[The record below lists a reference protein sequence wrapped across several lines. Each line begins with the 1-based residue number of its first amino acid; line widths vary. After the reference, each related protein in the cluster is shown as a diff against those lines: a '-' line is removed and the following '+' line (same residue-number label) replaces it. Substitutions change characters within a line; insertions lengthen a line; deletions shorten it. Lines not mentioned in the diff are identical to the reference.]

1 MAPKLPAPSLAAGI
15 TCGFAAAAACFVAA
29 WTTHLPWLDLSAQV
43 AGPII
48 LGVWVLA
55 AIIMGRRLPRAVA
68 PAGGMIAGLA
78 AALFLLIPL
87 GSALVEQPAG
97 DTPAPGTSGLSPQ
110 TLIRVGG
117 FIALGAVIG
126 LAGSIVGSRVVNAE
140 PSTSRRWLPRFAA
153 VLSVATLPLILVGG
167 LVTSTNAGMAFRDWP
182 TSDGANLFLY
192 PLSLLARP
200 DRFLEHSHRLFGSFI
215 GLGTIVLV
223 LFTFLTDRSPRLR
236 FGAVALLVAV
246 IVQGLL
252 GGTRVTED
260 SMALRIVHGYVA
272 QIFFACL
279 VGFTIV
285 LSPAWTAS
293 PPPAREPTL
302 RKLKLLSTMAL
313 HSCLL
318 QHLLGAMYRH
328 MKFGDS
334 KGTSHILYT
343 HAALAL
349 FVFIAAFLAVA
360 VSGPASQAAGAM
372 GRALKR
378 AGGLVG
384 AAVTIQFLLGWGA
397 FFAVTGD
404 KGVLTDPKPI
414 TTALATAHQAN
425 GALLLASLAGLWL
438 LTRRAWKL
446 APAP

>member
-1 MAPKLPAPSLAAGI
+1 MAHNDRRQAVAAGVS
-15 TCGFAAAAACFVAA
+15 CGFAAAAACFVAA
-29 WTTHLPWLDLSAQV
+29 WTTHLPWLELSAQV

-55 AIIMGRRLPRAVA
+55 AIIMGRRLPRSLA
-68 PAGGMIAGLA
+68 PIGGLFAGLS

-87 GSALVEQPAG
+87 GSALVQQPSG
-97 DTPAPGTSGLSPQ
+97 DTPAPGASGMSAQ
-110 TLIRVGG
+110 TLIRAGG

-126 LAGSIVGSRVVNAE
+126 TVGTLIGSRVVNAE
-140 PSTSRRWLPRFAA
+140 PSNARRWLPRFAA
-153 VLSVATLPLILVGG
+153 CLAVATLPLILVGG
-167 LVTSTNAGMAFRDWP
+167 LVTSTNSGMAFRDWP

-215 GLGTIVLV
+215 GLGTVVLMT
-223 LFTFLTDRSPRLR
+223 FTLLTERSARLR
-236 FGAVALLVAV
+236 AGAVALLIAV

-272 QIFFACL
+272 HIFFACL
-279 VGFTIV
+279 VGFTII
-285 LSPAWTAS
+285 LSPAWNAP
-293 PPPAREPTL
+293 PPPARDASL
-302 RKLKLLSTMAL
+302 RKLKFLSTMAL
-313 HSCLL
+313 HACLL

-328 MKFGDS
+328 MKFGGS

-349 FVFIAAFLAVA
+349 VVFVVAFLAVT

-372 GRALKR
+372 SRSLKR
-378 AGGLVG
+378 TGGLVG

-404 KGVLTDPKPI
+404 KGALTDPSPM

-438 LTRRAWKL
+438 LTRHAWKR
-446 APAP
+446 APEG